1 MIVQGGQMNLR
12 HLRAFVEVCNHGGI
26 SAASGAVHLS
36 QPAITQ
42 AIAKLEEGFGLPLF
56 TRSSKGMFATAAAKI
71 LLHRAQRAFDM
82 LKSAAPKVPASGQS
96 CAAGAYVDLLTS
108 TQLRALIAVAAYGN
122 FSVAARVNGVSQP
135 SLYRTA
141 KSLEAL
147 AGQSFYIKSSK
158 GIDLSPAA
166 LILVRAARLAFA
178 ELDQAITD
186 IAHSKGETTG
196 ILRLGSLPLSRGTIL
211 PPALNRLAQIYPR
224 LNVQVSDG
232 SYDEMLHGL
241 RHGEIDLLLGALR
254 DPAPA
259 PDVIQEPLFEDHLGV
274 FCGPN
279 HPLVGQPVPGR
290 AELAGYSW
298 VVTRGGS
305 PTRAHFDRFF
315 ADLDLSDPQ
324 GARRGAILESNALI
338 LIRELLQG
346 SERLAMISANQLRS
360 EVAIG
365 GLHQLPIVL
374 NDKPRPIGMT
384 YRADW
389 QPTKTQSEL
398 LCILRETAV
407 AMG

>member
-1 MIVQGGQMNLR
+1 MTVQGCDMNLR

-42 AIAKLEEGFGLPLF
+42 AIAKLEEGFGLSLF
-56 TRSSKGMFATAAAKI
+56 TRSSKGMFATPAARI

-82 LKSAAPKVPASGQS
+82 LRVAAPKVLASGQS
-96 CAAGAYVDLLTS
+96 RAAGAYVDLLTS

-147 AGQSFYIKSSK
+147 AGQAFYIKSSK
-158 GIDLSPAA
+158 GIDLSAAA

-211 PPALNRLAQIYPR
+211 PRALNRLAQSYPR

-274 FCGPN
+274 FCGPD
-279 HPLVGQPVPGR
+279 HPLVGQPVPSR

-305 PTRAHFDRFF
+305 PTRNHFDRFF
-315 ADLDLSDPQ
+315 ADLDPSDETV
-324 GARRGAILESNALI
+324 RRGPILESNALI

-374 NDKPRPIGMT
+374 NDNPRPIGVT

>member
-1 MIVQGGQMNLR
+1 MAVQGRDVNLR
-12 HLRAFVEVCNHGGI
+12 HLRAFVEVCHHGGI

-42 AIAKLEEGFGLPLF
+42 AIAKLEDGFGLSLF
-56 TRSSKGMFATAAAKI
+56 TRSSKGMFPTAPAKI
-71 LLHRAQRAFDM
+71 LLHRAVRAFDM
-82 LKSAAPKVPASGQS
+82 LQAAAPRLQKDVQGRGG
-96 CAAGAYVDLLTS
+96 GAYVDLLTS
-108 TQLRALIAVAAYGN
+108 TQLRAVIAVAAYGN

-147 AGQSFYIKSSK
+147 AGQIFFVKSNK
-158 GIDLSPAA
+158 GIELSSAA
-166 LILVRAARLAFA
+166 RVLVRAAGLAFA

-211 PPALNRLAQIYPR
+211 PLALNRLAQSYPR

-279 HPLVGQPVPGR
+279 HPLVGQPVPSR

-315 ADLDLSDPQ
+315 ADLASCAE
-324 GARRGAILESNALI
+324 GVTRGPILESNALI

-374 NDKPRPIGMT
+374 NDKPRPIGVT
-384 YRADW
+384 YRTDW

-398 LCILRETAV
+398 LRILRETAV